1 MIVLGL
7 NAFGQNPSACLVID
21 GKLKTFSNEERFN
34 RLKGSHGLFPSQALR
49 WCLSSNGLC
58 IQDVDKIAINW
69 DCTKYPFRIVR
80 NMASIAIKKN
90 SGSFQYTSKENISG
104 DGLGSVVNYLNLYR
118 PANYQSMI
126 YSAMREIG
134 FRDKL
139 PELVYVNHHLSH
151 AYQAYYQS
159 GFKDALVL
167 VADGHGE
174 DSCVSGYV
182 VRKGKFSRVLQYPV
196 PYSLGWFY
204 GGFTAYLGFYANR
217 DEGKLMGLAAYGE
230 KNKDKNPWLQRLERV
245 LKVND
250 KGFEL
255 DPYFFKMGS
264 NYHHP
269 RYTDA
274 LVNFI
279 CNFDPDLRPIYPNEK
294 VLLNGK
300 QVNRYLLPQYIDLA
314 YAVQNKLEET
324 VLALVKYLRRQFPL
338 PKLCLAGGTFMNCKA
353 NYLIS
358 TLPGID
364 ELFIPP
370 AASDDGSAIGSA
382 YWVSEQL
389 GAKLGDPLKTVQ
401 YGASFSND
409 EIRRTLNIYGLNF
422 QALDDPAET
431 ASKLLAKGKII
442 GWFQGPAEMGARALG
457 GRSIVAIPTNN
468 GIKDKINNQ
477 VKFRESWRPYCP
489 SLPAEYASDSLSG
502 GKKLPYMIRA
512 DMATELLATN
522 APATVHI
529 DNTIRPQTV
538 EKDILPLWHR
548 LITETGKLTG
558 VPIVLNTSFNI
569 QGEPIVNN
577 PNDAIRSFFSSGLDY
592 LIIGNYL
599 VSKKNSKTQ

>member
-21 GKLKTFSNEERFN
+21 GKLKAFSHEERFN
-34 RLKGSHGLFPSQALR
+34 RLKGSHGLFPSYALR
-49 WCLSSNGLC
+49 WCLSSTGLD
-58 IQDVDKIAINW
+58 IRDVDKIAINW
-69 DCTKYPFRIVR
+69 DCTKYPFRIMR
-80 NMASIAIKKN
+80 NLAGIALKN
-90 SGSFQYTSKENISG
+90 GFSSAKYNSKGNISG
-104 DGLGSVVNYLNLYR
+104 DGFGGVLNYLNLYR
-118 PANYQSMI
+118 PANYQSMVH
-126 YSAMREIG
+126 SAMREIG
-134 FRDKL
+134 IRDKL

-204 GGFTAYLGFYANR
+204 GGFTSYLGFYANR

-230 KNKDKNPWLQRLERV
+230 KTKANNPWLQRLERI
-245 LKVND
+245 LKIND

-274 LVNFI
+274 LVNFLGSY
-279 CNFDPDLRPIYPNEK
+279 DPNLRPIYPGEK
-294 VLLNGK
+294 AFLNGE
-300 QVNRYLLPQYIDLA
+300 QVNRYLLPEYIDLA
-314 YAVQNKLEET
+314 YAVQSKLEEA
-324 VLALVKYLRRQFPL
+324 LLSLVKYIRRQYPIS
-338 PKLCLAGGTFMNCKA
+338 KLCLAGGVFMNCKA

-364 ELFIPP
+364 ELFIHP
-370 AASDDGSAIGSA
+370 AASDDGSAIGAA

-389 GAKLGDPLKTVQ
+389 GAKLGDPLKNVQ

-409 EIRRTLNIYGLNF
+409 EIKKALSTYGLNF
-422 QALDDPAET
+422 QAMDDPAEI

-442 GWFQGPAEMGARALG
+442 GWFQGAAEMGARALG

-468 GIKDKINNQ
+468 GIKDKLNSQ

-489 SLPAEYASDSLSG
+489 SLPAEDASEYLSG
-502 GKKLPYMIRA
+502 DKYLPYMIKA
-512 DMATELLATN
+512 DIATELLAAN

-529 DNTIRPQTV
+529 DKTIRPQTV

-558 VPIVLNTSFNI
+558 VPIILNTSFNI
-569 QGEPIVNN
+569 QGEPIVNS
-577 PNDAIRSFFSSGLDY
+577 PNDAIRSFFSSGLDS

-599 VSKKNSKTQ
+599 VSKKSSQTE